1 MTDASLIRCAVIDD
15 EFLSVELISNYIR
28 QTPGLQLVAG
38 TTRAGEVLQLVAQD
52 PLDLLFVDIQ
62 MPELTGIEITRLIGR
77 KVKVIF
83 TTAYANYA
91 VDGFELDIADFL
103 LKPVSYERF
112 LLAVDKIKS
121 RMGGAQTVNAVVP
134 ADHIFVKTT
143 YRNKR
148 VNFSDIYY
156 LEALRDYIG
165 FHTTGG
171 KLLTLDS
178 MRNLE
183 TILPAEQFIRIHK
196 SYLINKS
203 KIDFIEKGHVVINQV
218 ALPIGNAYRESFLKS
233 VGLG

>member
-1 MTDASLIRCAVIDD
+1 MTDASVLRCAVIDD

-28 QTPGLQLVAG
+28 QTPGLQLVAA
-38 TTRAGEVLQLVAQD
+38 TTRPGEVLQLVAHEA
-52 PLDLLFVDIQ
+52 LDLLFVDIQ
-62 MPELTGIEITRLIGR
+62 MPELTGIEITKLINR
-77 KVKVIF
+77 KVKVVF

-91 VDGFELDIADFL
+91 VEGFELDIADFL
-103 LKPVSYERF
+103 LKPVTYERF
-112 LLAVDKIKS
+112 LVAVEKIKN
-121 RMGGAQTVNAVVP
+121 RLADTQPLQTVAP
-134 ADHIFVKTT
+134 TDHIFVKTT

-148 VNFSDIYY
+148 VNFADIYY

-183 TILPAEQFIRIHK
+183 TVLPADQFIRIHK

-203 KIDFIEKGHVVINQV
+203 KIDFIEKGQVVINQV
-218 ALPIGNAYRESFLKS
+218 ALPIGNAYRESFLKR

>member
-1 MTDASLIRCAVIDD
+1 MTDALIRCAVIDD

-28 QTPGLQLVAG
+28 QTPGLQLVAA
-38 TTRAGEVLQLVAQD
+38 TTRPGEVLQLVAQEGV
-52 PLDLLFVDIQ
+52 DLLFVDIQ
-62 MPELTGIEITRLIGR
+62 MPELTGIEITRLIGK

-83 TTAYANYA
+83 TTAYADYA
-91 VDGFELDIADFL
+91 VDGFELDIVDFL

-112 LLAVDKIKS
+112 LVAAEKAKNRLTDISSATTTAV
-121 RMGGAQTVNAVVP
+121 T
-134 ADHIFVKTT
+134 DHLYVKTT

-183 TILPAEQFIRIHK
+183 TLLPTEQFIRIHK
-196 SYLINKS
+196 SYIINKT
-203 KIDFIEKGHVVINQV
+203 KIDFIEKGQVVINNIS
-218 ALPIGNAYRESFLKS
+218 LPIGNAYREGFLKS

>member
-1 MTDASLIRCAVIDD
+1 MTDTLVIRCGVIDD
-15 EFLSVELISNYIR
+15 EFLSVELVGNYIR
-28 QTPGLQLVAG
+28 QTPGLQLVAA
-38 TTRAGEVLQLVAQD
+38 TTRPGEVLQLVAQD
-52 PLDLLFVDIQ
+52 ALDLLFVDIQ
-62 MPELTGIEITRLIGR
+62 MPELNGIDITRLIGK

-83 TTAYANYA
+83 TTAYAHYA

-112 LLAVDKIKS
+112 LVAVDKVKTRINETQPV
-121 RMGGAQTVNAVVP
+121 MVNPP
-134 ADHIFVKTT
+134 ADHLYVKTT

-183 TILPAEQFIRIHK
+183 TVLPSDQFIRIHK
-196 SYLINKS
+196 SYLVNKS
-203 KIDFIEKGHVVINQV
+203 KIDFIEKGQVVINHI
-218 ALPIGNAYRESFLKS
+218 ALPIGNAYRENFLKN
-233 VGLG
+233 VGL

>member
-1 MTDASLIRCAVIDD
+1 MIEVPVIRCAVIDD

-38 TTRAGEVLQLVAQD
+38 TTKAGEVLQLVAQD
-52 PLDLLFVDIQ
+52 AIDLLFVDIQ
-62 MPELTGIEITRLIGR
+62 MPELTGIEITRLLGK

-83 TTAYANYA
+83 TTAYAHYA

-103 LKPVSYERF
+103 LKPIAYDRF
-112 LLAVDKIKS
+112 VVAVDKVKHRVQHS
-121 RMGGAQTVNAVVP
+121 APVVLPAVL
-134 ADHIFVKTT
+134 DHIFVKTT

-148 VNFSDIYY
+148 VNFADIYY

-183 TILPAEQFIRIHK
+183 TVLPGDQFIRIHK
-196 SYLINKS
+196 SYLINKT
-203 KIDFIEKGHVVINQV
+203 KIDFIEKGQVVINHV
-218 ALPIGNAYRESFLKS
+218 SLPIGNAYRESFLRN
-233 VGLG
+233 VGL

>member
-1 MTDASLIRCAVIDD
+1 MSEPLAIRCAVIDD

-28 QTPGLQLVAG
+28 KTSGLQLVAA
-38 TTRAGEVLQLVAQD
+38 TTKPSEILQLVAND
-52 PLDLLFVDIQ
+52 AIDVLFVDIQ
-62 MPELTGIEITRLIGR
+62 MPELTGIEITRLIGK

-91 VDGFELDIADFL
+91 IDGFELDIIDFL
-103 LKPVSYERF
+103 LKPIAYERF
-112 LLAVDKIKS
+112 LMAIDKVKTRLTDTPAI
-121 RMGGAQTVNAVVP
+121 NAVTLG
-134 ADHIFVKTT
+134 DHIFVKTT

-148 VNFSDIYY
+148 VNFTDIFY

-183 TILPAEQFIRIHK
+183 TILPPEQFIRIHK
-196 SYLINKS
+196 SYIINKN
-203 KIDFIEKGHVVINQV
+203 KIDFIEKGQVMINNV
-218 ALPIGNAYRESFLKS
+218 GLPIGNAYRESFLKS
-233 VGLG
+233 VGL

>member
-1 MTDASLIRCAVIDD
+1 MTDVALIRCAVIDD

-28 QTPGLQLVAG
+28 QTPGLQLVAA
-38 TTRAGEVLQLVAQD
+38 TTRPGEILQLVAREGV
-52 PLDLLFVDIQ
+52 DLLFVDIQ
-62 MPELTGIEITRLIGR
+62 MPELTGIEITRLIGK
-77 KVKVIF
+77 KVKVVF
-83 TTAYANYA
+83 TTAYADYA
-91 VDGFELDIADFL
+91 VDGFELDIVDFL
-103 LKPVSYERF
+103 LKPVTYDRF
-112 LLAVDKIKS
+112 LVAAEKVKS
-121 RMGGAQTVNAVVP
+121 RLTDIAVTTAPAV
-134 ADHIFVKTT
+134 ADHLYVKTT

-183 TILPAEQFIRIHK
+183 TILPADQFIRIHK
-196 SYLINKS
+196 SYLVNKN
-203 KIDFIEKGHVVINQV
+203 KIDFIEKGQVVINQV
-218 ALPIGNAYRESFLKS
+218 ALPIGNAYRENFLKS